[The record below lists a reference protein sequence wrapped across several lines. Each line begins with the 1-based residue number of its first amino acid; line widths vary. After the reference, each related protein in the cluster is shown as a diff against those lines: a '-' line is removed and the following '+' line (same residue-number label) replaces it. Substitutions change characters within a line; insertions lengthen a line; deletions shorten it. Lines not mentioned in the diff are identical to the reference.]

1 MHRGTGLPV
10 RPRMEKEVGEH
21 RPPDHERYHC
31 SKKSIMKEVEAVMHL
46 CTPGPRKRLT
56 KSKELLVLDGIYQQ
70 VYLRLNHAL

>member
-1 MHRGTGLPV
+1 
-10 RPRMEKEVGEH
+10 
-21 RPPDHERYHC
+21 
-31 SKKSIMKEVEAVMHL
+31 MKEVEAVMHL